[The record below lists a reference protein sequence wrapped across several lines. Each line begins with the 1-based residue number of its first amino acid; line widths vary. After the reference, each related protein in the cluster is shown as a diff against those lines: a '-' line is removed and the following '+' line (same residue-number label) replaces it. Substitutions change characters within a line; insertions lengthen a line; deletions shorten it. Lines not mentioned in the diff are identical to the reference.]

1 MRESVFHV
9 ERIVSGVRLLSVPR
23 LAGAAERIA
32 AARVSAVRDGTAM
45 AGPRTS
51 WRCRQASAPLIMG
64 QVLPLCDDDAMRTER
79 SYCAS
84 VVRTEAGSHQPV
96 AAHEMR

>member
-1 MRESVFHV
+1 MFHV
-9 ERIVSGVRLLSVPR
+9 ERIVSGVRLLSMPR
-23 LAGAAERIA
+23 SAGAAERIA
-32 AARVSAVRDGTAM
+32 TARVSAVGGGIAM
-45 AGPRTS
+45 ASHRTC

-64 QVLPLCDDDAMRTER
+64 QVLPLCGDDAMRTEG

-84 VVRTEAGSHQPV
+84 VVRNEDGSYQPV